1 MWLSPSW
8 VPQAGNAFLP
18 RQEVPVWSALR
29 ALAHG
34 EPARSRPGRSRPVSG
49 LQRSRG
55 PIHCGRWF
63 GVFLGFSHYSIPT
76 ALASCLRGLKHQS
89 RKLHNRPGRPPPRWL
104 MGGAVRC
111 RGLAFD
117 LRVSSCALPMRLCAC
132 VCAWTCVNVCV
143 CTYQQTVG
151 RGPGSR
157 QEEARLDPIRV
168 LSFSDIRI
176 FMLTGEDA
184 QMAAC
189 VWG

>member
-1 MWLSPSW
+1 MPSSPDRKSLCGQLSGPWPTVSPLGPGLGEADRSAGCRDPGAPFTAVVGLVSSW
-8 VPQAGNAFLP
+8 A
-18 RQEVPVWSALR
+18 
-29 ALAHG
+29 
-34 EPARSRPGRSRPVSG
+34 SRITAS
-49 LQRSRG
+49 QRHS
-55 PIHCGRWF
+55 
-63 GVFLGFSHYSIPT
+63 
-76 ALASCLRGLKHQS
+76 ASCLWGLKHQS

-117 LRVSSCALPMRLCAC
+117 LRVSSCALPTRPWHAC

-157 QEEARLDPIRV
+157 QEEAGLDPIRV